1 MEEDKERTEYCSTVN
16 YNWIT
21 QRCSNA
27 ANVPNAL
34 PLGGVRYQDEAKFDS
49 TTPRLTLD
57 WQATDNLMVYG
68 IFAQGAKP
76 GGLNGIAGQS
86 IGLGTYEQEESDN
99 FELGSKYSMFDNR
112 LRLSAAAYFTQA
124 TDVQFTQSVPSATG
138 QGAVTS
144 VATNQG
150 EGEIMGLEFEIEAAI
165 TEAITL
171 SAGYGYTDTEITKG
185 CDDFE
190 YTLNTGGLIY
200 DPALGNVPECSIK
213 GNRYPLGA
221 EDNANFVLNY
231 DAPTQFGQGLSWIS
245 NFSVTYE
252 GSKYVQVH
260 NLAETGE
267 TTLVNLR
274 LGIRS
279 DDGWSIVAFGRN
291 LTDEDT
297 IPLATRWFDLRTGST
312 NITPGVPCNP
322 ATATV
327 PCGPP
332 ATSPAGYPVTGA
344 PGTAG
349 GADTG
354 SPRAFFGRTAPWADL
369 RYRVQLRLQALSG
382 TVPQFTGP
390 RKRPRFFA
398 AIIRGWSRPACPRTR
413 STSPS
418 MHCATAI
425 SSRFRPKPSTVSAPM
440 RRIPTPCARCTRS
453 RVVPRPTR

>member
-1 MEEDKERTEYCSTVN
+1 
-16 YNWIT
+16 
-21 QRCSNA
+21 
-27 ANVPNAL
+27 
-34 PLGGVRYQDEAKFDS
+34 
-49 TTPRLTLD
+49 
-57 WQATDNLMVYG
+57 
-68 IFAQGAKP
+68 
-76 GGLNGIAGQS
+76 
-86 IGLGTYEQEESDN
+86 
-99 FELGSKYSMFDNR
+99 
-112 LRLSAAAYFTQA
+112 
-124 TDVQFTQSVPSATG
+124 VPSATG

-354 SPRAFFGRTAPWADL
+354 SPRAFFGALRRGRTFGIEFNYDFKL
-369 RYRVQLRLQALSG
+369 
-382 TVPQFTGP
+382 
-390 RKRPRFFA
+390 
-398 AIIRGWSRPACPRTR
+398 
-413 STSPS
+413 
-418 MHCATAI
+418 
-425 SSRFRPKPSTVSAPM
+425 
-440 RRIPTPCARCTRS
+440 
-453 RVVPRPTR
+453 